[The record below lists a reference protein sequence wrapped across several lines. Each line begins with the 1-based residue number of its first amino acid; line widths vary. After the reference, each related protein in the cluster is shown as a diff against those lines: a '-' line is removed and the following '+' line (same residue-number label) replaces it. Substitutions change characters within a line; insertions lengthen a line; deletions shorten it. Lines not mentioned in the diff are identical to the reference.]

1 MMVSIV
7 VGSGTSTV
15 LDGVRVVVEL
25 QLHVCGVGG
34 GFIGDVGEDVL
45 EVEFVAWLFVV
56 FGVVVGVE
64 GVVVVVVVGGRVALC
79 GAGAAFATF
88 SFSGF
93 AGSGLG

>member
-1 MMVSIV
+1 MMVSV
-7 VGSGTSTV
+7 VGSEPSNV
-15 LDGVRVVVEL
+15 LAGVRVGVQL

-34 GFIGDVGEDVL
+34 RFVGDVGEDVL